1 MALRYYFKQDK
12 VKQTLSPGKIEGWVI
27 LETAGG
33 AVTHTVGK
41 DENGNIIL
49 IPVNGEE

>member
-1 MALRYYFKQDK
+1 MILYCFESDK

-33 AVTHTVGK
+33 AVTHRVSK

-49 IPVNGEE
+49 VPVEGE

>member
-1 MALRYYFKQDK
+1 MSLRYCFEADK
-12 VKQTLSPGKIEGWVI
+12 VKQTLSLGKIEGWVI
-27 LETAGG
+27 LASAGG

-41 DENGNIIL
+41 DDNGNIIL

>member
-1 MALRYYFKQDK
+1 MALCYCFKQDK
-12 VKQTLSPGKIEGWVI
+12 IKQTLSHGKIDGWVI

-41 DENGNIIL
+41 DEDGNIIL
-49 IPVNGEE
+49 IPVKTE

>member
-1 MALRYYFKQDK
+1 MALRYCFKQDK
-12 VKQTLSPGKIEGWVI
+12 IKQTLSPGKIEGWVI
-27 LETAGG
+27 LASAGE

-49 IPVNGEE
+49 IPVEAE